1 MPHMLVQGKLK
12 SIEVLPTMLA
22 MVKIIIPSIAGFTML
37 LIDANNNLLSDLAG
51 IK

>member
-22 MVKIIIPSIAGFTML
+22 GKDNNSINSLFTML
-37 LIDANNNLLSDLAG
+37 FIDANNLLSDLAG